1 MKRNAAKI
9 EEVQKGQE
17 FEDALTPSQLKAIE
31 ALLSGSSLVDA
42 AASAGVDRSTLSRWL
57 KTGLEFQAEL
67 NRGRADI
74 QRTYRTRLEAMVSK
88 AMDTVAK
95 AIESGDVKAS
105 FEILKGHGL
114 LPGKLTG
121 YGATEVEELQAQ
133 AKRAEAS
140 AKQTAKLDAM
150 LYEMSQN

>member
-9 EEVQKGQE
+9 EEVQKSQE
-17 FEDALTPSQLKAIE
+17 FEETLTPSQLKAIE

-42 AASAGVDRSTLSRWL
+42 AACAGVDRSTLSRWL
-57 KTGLEFQAEL
+57 KTDFDFQAEL

-88 AMDTVAK
+88 AMETVSK

-121 YGATEVEELQAQ
+121 YGATTLEGLKLQ
-133 AKRAEAS
+133 AKRDEAS
-140 AKQTAKLDAM
+140 AKRSAQMDEL
-150 LYEMSQN
+150 LSQI